1 MGTLGRGPRGRHI
14 GMALPRWKCTR
25 VVVVK
30 AVSHGFSEEVMCELR
45 LTGAWGCVAE
55 GELSFTAERGCL

>member
-1 MGTLGRGPRGRHI
+1 
-14 GMALPRWKCTR
+14 MALPRWKCTR
-25 VVVVK
+25 VVLVK

-45 LTGAWGCVAE
+45 LTGAWGCVGE